1 MKYWALHCNLKAW
14 DSIKEISEHGDG
26 TWLINKQDEKDIQI
40 GDKFALWISGKDA
53 GVYAFGEITDSPKM
67 LKEDEKITNAH
78 ILLNLLA

>member
-1 MKYWALHCNLKAW
+1 MKYWAFHCNPQAW

-53 GVYAFGEITDSPKM
+53 GVYG
-67 LKEDEKITNAH
+67 LW
-78 ILLNLLA
+78 